1 MEKTL
6 LQALPARDWREATP
20 LGNGRLGALVH
31 GRASDERV
39 ALNHEALYNWARR
52 GEMPDLSAHLPELRR
67 LLAEG
72 RFAEAERLYPDL
84 LKASGYKG
92 SSGKFFPAF
101 DLRLRCATDGAFRGY
116 SRELDLERGV
126 CTVRWTD
133 DGGAWERTA
142 FVHCARRADDKAGA
156 NGPLVLRVRRDGA
169 PFSVSLSLPQHDLID
184 YPGYG
189 GWDSFST
196 EARGRAV
203 LSTVKTPDGL
213 HFCGMA
219 RLLATDGAVRLAP
232 SPVLEEH
239 GATRSAPEHRHSRFA
254 KSSGHGGDTKEMVF
268 GLPASPPT
276 SPSGD
281 RSAAPAAPCGSVL
294 KDPATALVVEDATFV
309 DLVVDVDDEPRSFET
324 FEAALAQFDGES
336 FESLLA
342 AHAAAFSERFGATR
356 LALAPPDAPQESN
369 ERLLLDS
376 YSGAV
381 DARLVEK
388 MADFGRYLL
397 LASSGFG
404 CARPANLQ
412 GVWNGDYSPA
422 WAAAYFFNEN
432 VQLMYAQ
439 ALRGGMP
446 ETLLPLFDLLD
457 RFRDDFRAN
466 ARRLWGCRGILLP
479 VFMGDRSGL
488 KDNFQPHCVHWT
500 GAGAWIASFH
510 WDYWL
515 WTGDRAFLR
524 DRAWPFLREVALFY
538 EDFLAPG
545 PDGLLHAAPA
555 ISPENKPTVDGRA
568 ENGVSADP
576 TMEIALVRELLTN
589 ALAAAAELGV
599 EDAQTARWR
608 EMLGRLPSYRTRP
621 DGALCEWIDP
631 RFGDNDRHRHLSHLY
646 PLFPGRE
653 IAPHRDAALFE
664 AARRAAE
671 ARLATGLADQ
681 TGWSLAHLACVWAR
695 LGEGDRALGCLELLL
710 RCCTGPNLFTRHND
724 WRGMGVT
731 LEALHGTQPAVQLD
745 AAYGFAAAVQ
755 EMLLG
760 ADETTLRLLP
770 ALPRA
775 WTRGSVAGLR
785 APGGLRVDLEWEA
798 AAVPAATG
806 LRWKAVVSLDP
817 AFPARSVD
825 VFAPGFPEP
834 CRAELIPGGRRAF
847 GSDDHP
853 SL

>member
-1 MEKTL
+1 MNKTL
-6 LQALPARDWREATP
+6 IQALPARDWREATP

-52 GEMPDLSAHLPELRR
+52 GEMPDLSARLPELRR

-116 SRELDLERGV
+116 SRELDMERGV

-142 FVHCARRADDKAGA
+142 FVHCARRAGAEAGA
-156 NGPLVLRVRRDGA
+156 SGPLVLRVRRDGA
-169 PFSVSLSLPQHDLID
+169 PFSVAASLPRHDLVD
-184 YPGYG
+184 FPGYG
-189 GWDSFST
+189 GWDDFST
-196 EARGRAV
+196 EVRGRAV
-203 LSTVKTPDGL
+203 LSTVRTPDGL
-213 HFCGMA
+213 HFSGCV
-219 RLLATDGAVRLAP
+219 RVLETDGEAIAAGDRLAVRAAR
-232 SPVLEEH
+232 E
-239 GATRSAPEHRHSRFA
+239 A
-254 KSSGHGGDTKEMVF
+254 VF
-268 GLPASPPT
+268 L
-276 SPSGD
+276 
-281 RSAAPAAPCGSVL
+281 
-294 KDPATALVVEDATFV
+294 
-309 DLVVDVDDEPRSFET
+309 VDVRDVPLGFDE
-324 FEAALAQFDGES
+324 FEAALARFDGES
-336 FESLLA
+336 FGSLLA
-342 AHAAAFSERFGATR
+342 AHAAAFSGRFGATR

-376 YSGAV
+376 YSGEV

-439 ALRGGMP
+439 ALRGGMS

-524 DRAWPFLREVALFY
+524 DRAWPFLREAALFY

-599 EDAQTARWR
+599 DDAQTARWR

-695 LGEGDRALGCLELLL
+695 LGEGDRALGCLEMLL
-710 RCCTGPNLFTRHND
+710 RCCTGPNLFTHHND

-731 LEALHGTQPAVQLD
+731 LESLHGTSPPVQLD
-745 AAYGFAAAVQ
+745 AAFGFAAAVQ

-760 ADETTLRLLP
+760 ADETSLRILP
-770 ALPRA
+770 ALPSS
-775 WTRGSVAGLR
+775 WTSGSVSGLR
-785 APGGLRVDLEWEA
+785 APGGVRVDLEWG
-798 AAVPAATG
+798 PALPAGTAGATG
-806 LRWKAVVSLDP
+806 TRWSAVFTLDP
-817 AFPARSVD
+817 AFPARSIDAFLPGKAAPERIVL
-825 VFAPGFPEP
+825 APGG
-834 CRAELIPGGRRAF
+834 RAELAGILR
-847 GSDDHP
+847 
-853 SL
+853 

>member
-1 MEKTL
+1 MNKTL
-6 LQALPARDWREATP
+6 LQTLPARDWREATP

-101 DLRLRCATDGAFRGY
+101 DLRLRCGTDGAFRDY

-142 FVHCARRADDKAGA
+142 FVHCAAGA
-156 NGPLVLRVRRDGA
+156 GGPLVLRVRRDGK

-232 SPVLEEH
+232 
-239 GATRSAPEHRHSRFA
+239 
-254 KSSGHGGDTKEMVF
+254 
-268 GLPASPPT
+268 
-276 SPSGD
+276 
-281 RSAAPAAPCGSVL
+281 APCGSEL

-309 DLVVDVDDEPRSFET
+309 DLVVDVDDKPRA
-324 FEAALAQFDGES
+324 FEAFEEKLARFDGES

-342 AHAAAFSERFGATR
+342 AHAAAFAERFGAMR

-376 YSGAV
+376 YSGEV

-599 EDAQTARWR
+599 EDEQTARWR

-653 IAPHRDAALFE
+653 IARHRDPALFE
-664 AARRAAE
+664 AAHRAAE
-671 ARLATGLADQ
+671 ARLATGLPDQ

-731 LEALHGTQPAVQLD
+731 LEALHGTQPAIQLD
-745 AAYGFAAAVQ
+745 AAYGFAAAAQ

-760 ADETTLRLLP
+760 ADETSLRLLP

-785 APGGLRVDLEWEA
+785 APGGLRVDIEW
-798 AAVPAATG
+798 G
-806 LRWKAVVSLDP
+806 DSGW
-817 AFPARSVD
+817 
-825 VFAPGFPEP
+825 
-834 CRAELIPGGRRAF
+834 RAELSLAPSFPPRNVDAFVPGKAAPERIVLAPGGRAELS
-847 GSDDHP
+847 GSIR
-853 SL
+853 

>member
-1 MEKTL
+1 MNKTL

-101 DLRLRCATDGAFRGY
+101 DLRLRCGTDGAFRDY

-142 FVHCARRADDKAGA
+142 FVHCAAGA
-156 NGPLVLRVRRDGA
+156 GGPLVLRVRRDGK

-232 SPVLEEH
+232 
-239 GATRSAPEHRHSRFA
+239 
-254 KSSGHGGDTKEMVF
+254 
-268 GLPASPPT
+268 
-276 SPSGD
+276 
-281 RSAAPAAPCGSVL
+281 APCGSVL

-309 DLVVDVDDEPRSFET
+309 DLVVDVDDEPRA
-324 FEAALAQFDGES
+324 FEAFEEKLARFDGES

-342 AHAAAFSERFGATR
+342 AHAAAFAERFGAMR

-376 YSGAV
+376 YSGEV

-653 IAPHRDAALFE
+653 LAPHRDAALFE

-731 LEALHGTQPAVQLD
+731 LEALHGTQPAIQLD

-760 ADETTLRLLP
+760 ADETSLRLLP

-785 APGGLRVDLEWEA
+785 APGGLRVDIEW
-798 AAVPAATG
+798 G
-806 LRWKAVVSLDP
+806 DSGW
-817 AFPARSVD
+817 
-825 VFAPGFPEP
+825 
-834 CRAELIPGGRRAF
+834 RAELSLAPSFPPRNVDAFVPGKAAPERIVLAPGGRAELS
-847 GSDDHP
+847 GSIR
-853 SL
+853 

>member
-116 SRELDLERGV
+116 ARELDLERGV

-142 FVHCARRADDKAGA
+142 FVHCARRAGDEAGA
-156 NGPLVLRVRRDGA
+156 SGPLVLRVRRDGA
-169 PFSVSLSLPQHDLID
+169 PFSVAASLPRHDLVD
-184 YPGYG
+184 FPGYG
-189 GWDSFST
+189 GWDDFSS

-203 LSTVKTPDGL
+203 LSTVRTPDGL
-213 HFCGMA
+213 HFSGCI
-219 RLLATDGAVRLAP
+219 RVLETDGEAIADGDRLAVRAAR
-232 SPVLEEH
+232 E
-239 GATRSAPEHRHSRFA
+239 A
-254 KSSGHGGDTKEMVF
+254 VF
-268 GLPASPPT
+268 L
-276 SPSGD
+276 
-281 RSAAPAAPCGSVL
+281 
-294 KDPATALVVEDATFV
+294 
-309 DLVVDVDDEPRSFET
+309 VDVRDVPLGFDE
-324 FEAALAQFDGES
+324 FEAALARFDGES

-342 AHAAAFSERFGATR
+342 AHAAAFSERFGAVR

-439 ALRGGMP
+439 ALRGGMS

-568 ENGVSADP
+568 ENGVSTDP

-599 EDAQTARWR
+599 EDEQTARWR

-653 IAPHRDAALFE
+653 IAPHRWGEASPPSRGSSGGLAPPLPPLFE

-695 LGEGDRALGCLELLL
+695 LGEGDRALGCLEMLL

-731 LEALHGTQPAVQLD
+731 LEALHGTQPAIQLD

-760 ADETTLRLLP
+760 ADETSLRLLP

-785 APGGLRVDLEWEA
+785 APGGVRVDIEWET
-798 AAVPAATG
+798 AVPAGTAGATG
-806 LRWKAVVSLDP
+806 TETRWTATISLDP
-817 AFPARSVD
+817 DFPARSID
-825 VFAPGFPEP
+825 VYAPGESEP
-834 CRAELIPGGRRAF
+834 RRVDLVPGG
-847 GSDDHP
+847 
-853 SL
+853 SLTLTAPNATQ

>member
-1 MEKTL
+1 MNKIL

-142 FVHCARRADDKAGA
+142 FVHCARRAGDEAGA
-156 NGPLVLRVRRDGA
+156 SGPLVLRVRRVGA
-169 PFSVSLSLPQHDLID
+169 PFSVAASLPRHDLVD
-184 YPGYG
+184 FPGYG
-189 GWDSFST
+189 GWDDFST
-196 EARGRAV
+196 EARGRAI
-203 LSTVKTPDGL
+203 LSTVRTPDGL
-213 HFCGMA
+213 HFSGCV
-219 RLLATDGAVRLAP
+219 RVLETDGEAIAAGDRLAVRAAR
-232 SPVLEEH
+232 E
-239 GATRSAPEHRHSRFA
+239 A
-254 KSSGHGGDTKEMVF
+254 VF
-268 GLPASPPT
+268 L
-276 SPSGD
+276 
-281 RSAAPAAPCGSVL
+281 
-294 KDPATALVVEDATFV
+294 
-309 DLVVDVDDEPRSFET
+309 VDVRDVPLGFDE
-324 FEAALAQFDGES
+324 FEAALARFDGES

-342 AHAAAFSERFGATR
+342 AHAAAFAERFGAMR

-376 YSGAV
+376 YSGEV
-381 DARLVEK
+381 DPRLVEK
-388 MADFGRYLL
+388 TADFGRYLL

-466 ARRLWGCRGILLP
+466 ARRLWGCRGLLLP

-589 ALAAAAELGV
+589 ALAAATELGV
-599 EDAQTARWR
+599 EDEQTARWR

-631 RFGDNDRHRHLSHLY
+631 RFGDTDRHRHLSHLY

-731 LEALHGTQPAVQLD
+731 LEALHGTQPAIQLD

-760 ADETTLRLLP
+760 ADETSLRLLP

-785 APGGLRVDLEWEA
+785 APGGLRVDIEWGDSGWGAE
-798 AAVPAATG
+798 
-806 LRWKAVVSLDP
+806 LSLDP
-817 AFPARSVD
+817 SSPPRNVDAFVPGKAAPERIVL
-825 VFAPGFPEP
+825 APGG
-834 CRAELIPGGRRAF
+834 RAELS
-847 GSDDHP
+847 GSIR
-853 SL
+853 

>member
-116 SRELDLERGV
+116 ARELDLERGV

-156 NGPLVLRVRRDGA
+156 NGPLVLRVRRVGA
-169 PFSVSLSLPQHDLID
+169 PFSVAASLPRHDLVD
-184 YPGYG
+184 FPGYG
-189 GWDSFST
+189 GWDDFST

-203 LSTVKTPDGL
+203 LSTVRTPDGL
-213 HFCGMA
+213 HFSGCI
-219 RLLATDGAVRLAP
+219 RVLETDGEAVADGDRLAVRAAR
-232 SPVLEEH
+232 E
-239 GATRSAPEHRHSRFA
+239 A
-254 KSSGHGGDTKEMVF
+254 VF
-268 GLPASPPT
+268 L
-276 SPSGD
+276 
-281 RSAAPAAPCGSVL
+281 
-294 KDPATALVVEDATFV
+294 
-309 DLVVDVDDEPRSFET
+309 VDVRDVPLGFDE
-324 FEAALAQFDGES
+324 FEAALARFDGES
-336 FESLLA
+336 FGSLLA
-342 AHAAAFSERFGATR
+342 AHAAAFSERFGAVR

-599 EDAQTARWR
+599 EDEQTARWR

-695 LGEGDRALGCLELLL
+695 LGEGDRALGCLEMLL

-731 LEALHGTQPAVQLD
+731 LEALHGTQPAIQLD

-760 ADETTLRLLP
+760 ADETTLCLLP

-785 APGGLRVDLEWEA
+785 APGGVRVDLEWETT
-798 AAVPAATG
+798 VPAGTAGATG
-806 LRWKAVVSLDP
+806 TETRWTSTISLDP
-817 AFPARSVD
+817 DFPARSID
-825 VFAPGFPEP
+825 VYAPGESEP
-834 CRAELIPGGRRAF
+834 RRVDFVPGG
-847 GSDDHP
+847 
-853 SL
+853 SLTLTAPNATQ

>member
-1 MEKTL
+1 MNKIL
-6 LQALPARDWREATP
+6 LQTLPARDWREATP

-39 ALNHEALYNWARR
+39 ALDHEALYNWARR

-67 LLAEG
+67 LLADG

-142 FVHCARRADDKAGA
+142 FVHCAAGA
-156 NGPLVLRVRRDGA
+156 GGPLVLRVRRDGK

-213 HFCGMA
+213 HFSGC
-219 RLLATDGAVRLAP
+219 VR
-232 SPVLEEH
+232 VLEADGE
-239 GATRSAPEHRHSRFA
+239 AVA
-254 KSSGHGGDTKEMVF
+254 D
-268 GLPASPPT
+268 
-276 SPSGD
+276 GD
-281 RSAAPAAPCGSVL
+281 RLVL
-294 KDPATALVVEDATFV
+294 RSTREAVFL
-309 DLVVDVDDEPRSFET
+309 VDVDDEPRSFEA
-324 FEAALAQFDGES
+324 FEEKLARFDGES

-342 AHAAAFSERFGATR
+342 AHAAAFAERFGAMR

-376 YSGAV
+376 YSGEV
-381 DARLVEK
+381 DPRLVEK
-388 MADFGRYLL
+388 TADFGRYLL

-404 CARPANLQ
+404 CSRPANLQ

-422 WAAAYFFNEN
+422 WGATYFLDEN
-432 VQLMYAQ
+432 VAMMYWQ

-457 RFRDDFRAN
+457 RFKDDFRAN
-466 ARRLWGCRGILLP
+466 ARRLWGCRGLLLP

-488 KDNFQPHCVHWT
+488 KDNFQPHCVYWT

-515 WTGDRAFLR
+515 WTRDRAFLR

-538 EDFLAPG
+538 EDFLVPG
-545 PDGLLHAAPA
+545 ADGFLHASPA
-555 ISPENKPTVDGRA
+555 ISPENKPTVDGKA

-576 TMEIALVRELLTN
+576 TMEIALVREVISH

-599 EDAQTARWR
+599 DDAQAARWR
-608 EMLGRLPSYRTRP
+608 EMLGVLPPYRTRP

-653 IAPHRDAALFE
+653 IVPHRTPALFE

-671 ARLATGLADQ
+671 ARLATGLPDQ

-731 LEALHGTQPAVQLD
+731 LETLHGTSPPVQLD

-760 ADETTLRLLP
+760 ADETSLRILP
-770 ALPRA
+770 ALPSS
-775 WTRGSVAGLR
+775 WTRGSVSGLR
-785 APGGLRVDLEWEA
+785 APGGVRVDLEWNGG
-798 AAVPAATG
+798 T
-806 LRWKAVVSLDP
+806 WKAVISLDP
-817 AFPARSVD
+817 AFPARNVD
-825 VFAPGFPEP
+825 AFVPGKAEPERIP
-834 CRAELIPGGRRAF
+834 LAPGGRVELA
-847 GSDDHP
+847 GSAR
-853 SL
+853 

>member
-1 MEKTL
+1 MEKVL

-39 ALNHEALYNWARR
+39 ALNHEALYNWALR
-52 GEMPDLSAHLPELRR
+52 GDPPDLSKLLPEVRR

-72 RFAEAERLYPDL
+72 RFAEAERLYPDAL
-84 LKASGYKG
+84 AASGYRG
-92 SSGKFFPAF
+92 RSGKFFPAF
-101 DLRLRCATDGAFRGY
+101 DLRIRRGTDGAFRGY
-116 SRELDLERGV
+116 ARELDLARGV
-126 CTVRWTD
+126 CTVRWRD

-142 FVHCARRADDKAGA
+142 FVDCSEGARGA
-156 NGPLVLRVRRDGA
+156 LWIRVRRDGA
-169 PFSVSLSLPQHDLID
+169 PFSLALSLPQHDLLD

-196 EARGRAV
+196 EARDREV
-203 LSTVKTPDGL
+203 RSTVKTNDGL
-213 HFCGMA
+213 HFAGLA
-219 RLLATDGAVRLAP
+219 RVVETDGAVA
-232 SPVLEEH
+232 
-239 GATRSAPEHRHSRFA
+239 A
-254 KSSGHGGDTKEMVF
+254 D
-268 GLPASPPT
+268 
-276 SPSGD
+276 GD
-281 RSAAPAAPCGSVL
+281 RIVVASAHEAVL
-294 KDPATALVVEDATFV
+294 L
-309 DLVVDVDDEPRSFET
+309 VDVRPCEEGTLDPSDLRTFDEMLS
-324 FEAALAQFDGES
+324 
-336 FESLLA
+336 
-342 AHAAAFSERFGATR
+342 AHAAAWAERFDASR
-356 LALAPPDAPQESN
+356 IELAPPDAPQESN

-376 YSGAV
+376 YAGAV

-388 MADFGRYLL
+388 TSDFGRYLL

-404 CARPANLQ
+404 CSRPANLQ

-422 WAAAYFFNEN
+422 WGATYFLDEN
-432 VQLMYAQ
+432 VAMMYWQ
-439 ALRGGMP
+439 ALAGGTP

-457 RFRDDFRAN
+457 RFKDDFRTN
-466 ARRLWGCRGILLP
+466 ARRLYGCRGLLLP

-488 KDNFQPHCVHWT
+488 KDNFQPHCVYWT

-515 WTGDRAFLR
+515 HTNDRSFLR

-538 EDFLAPG
+538 EDFLFEG

-555 ISPENKPTVDGRA
+555 ISPENRPTVDGRA

-576 TMEIALVRELLTN
+576 TMEIALARELLSH

-599 EDAQTARWR
+599 EDAQAARWR
-608 EMLGRLPSYRTRP
+608 AMLAKLPPYRLDER
-621 DGALCEWIDP
+621 GALCEWIDP

-653 IAPHRDAALFE
+653 IAPHRDAALFG

-695 LGEGDRALGCLELLL
+695 LGEGDRALECLELLL

-731 LEALHGTQPAVQLD
+731 LESLHGAQPAVQLD
-745 AAYGFAAAVQ
+745 AAFGFRAAVQ
-755 EMLLG
+755 EMVLQ

-770 ALPRA
+770 AIPRA
-775 WTRGSVAGLR
+775 WTRGRATGLR
-785 APGGLRVDLEWEA
+785 APGGVRVDVEWDGP
-798 AAVPAATG
+798 AVRATI
-806 LRWKAVVSLDP
+806 ALDA
-817 AFPARSVD
+817 AFPARTLD
-825 VFAPGFPEP
+825 VHVPGEAKPRRVALEP
-834 CRAELIPGGRRAF
+834 GR
-847 GSDDHP
+847 
-853 SL
+853 SLPLDPLR

>member
-1 MEKTL
+1 
-6 LQALPARDWREATP
+6 
-20 LGNGRLGALVH
+20 
-31 GRASDERV
+31 
-39 ALNHEALYNWARR
+39 
-52 GEMPDLSAHLPELRR
+52 
-67 LLAEG
+67 
-72 RFAEAERLYPDL
+72 
-84 LKASGYKG
+84 
-92 SSGKFFPAF
+92 
-101 DLRLRCATDGAFRGY
+101 
-116 SRELDLERGV
+116 
-126 CTVRWTD
+126 
-133 DGGAWERTA
+133 
-142 FVHCARRADDKAGA
+142 
-156 NGPLVLRVRRDGA
+156 
-169 PFSVSLSLPQHDLID
+169 
-184 YPGYG
+184 
-189 GWDSFST
+189 
-196 EARGRAV
+196 
-203 LSTVKTPDGL
+203 
-213 HFCGMA
+213 
-219 RLLATDGAVRLAP
+219 
-232 SPVLEEH
+232 
-239 GATRSAPEHRHSRFA
+239 
-254 KSSGHGGDTKEMVF
+254 
-268 GLPASPPT
+268 
-276 SPSGD
+276 
-281 RSAAPAAPCGSVL
+281 
-294 KDPATALVVEDATFV
+294 
-309 DLVVDVDDEPRSFET
+309 
-324 FEAALAQFDGES
+324 
-336 FESLLA
+336 
-342 AHAAAFSERFGATR
+342 
-356 LALAPPDAPQESN
+356 
-369 ERLLLDS
+369 
-376 YSGAV
+376 
-381 DARLVEK
+381 

-466 ARRLWGCRGILLP
+466 ARRLWGCRGLLLP

-589 ALAAAAELGV
+589 ALATAAELGV
-599 EDAQTARWR
+599 DDAQTARWR

-695 LGEGDRALGCLELLL
+695 LGEGDRALGCLEMLL

-731 LEALHGTQPAVQLD
+731 LESLHGTQPAIQLD

-760 ADETTLRLLP
+760 ADETSLRLLP

-785 APGGLRVDLEWEA
+785 APGGVRVDIEWET
-798 AAVPAATG
+798 AVPAGTAGASGTQTRWTATI
-806 LRWKAVVSLDP
+806 SLDSD
-817 AFPARSVD
+817 FPARSID
-825 VFAPGFPEP
+825 VYAPGESEPRRVNLVSGGSLPLTAPE
-834 CRAELIPGGRRAF
+834 ATQ
-847 GSDDHP
+847 
-853 SL
+853 

>member
-1 MEKTL
+1 MMKTL

-39 ALNHEALYNWARR
+39 ALNHEALYNWALR
-52 GEMPDLSAHLPELRR
+52 GDLPDLSAHLPELRR
-67 LLAEG
+67 LLADG
-72 RFAEAERLYPDL
+72 RFAEAENLYPDL
-84 LKASGYKG
+84 LKASGYVG
-92 SSGKFFPAF
+92 RSGKFFPAF
-101 DLRLRCATDGAFRGY
+101 DLRLRCATDGAFRDY
-116 SRELDLERGV
+116 ARELDLERGV
-126 CTVRWTD
+126 CTVRWID

-169 PFSVSLSLPQHDLID
+169 PFSVAASLPRHDLID
-184 YPGYG
+184 FPGYG
-189 GWDSFST
+189 GWDDFST

-203 LSTVKTPDGL
+203 LSTVRTPDGL
-213 HFCGMA
+213 HFSGMA
-219 RLLATDGAVRLAP
+219 RLLDTDGAVRP
-232 SPVLEEH
+232 
-239 GATRSAPEHRHSRFA
+239 
-254 KSSGHGGDTKEMVF
+254 
-268 GLPASPPT
+268 
-276 SPSGD
+276 
-281 RSAAPAAPCGSVL
+281 APAL
-294 KDPATALVVEDATFV
+294 LVVEGATFV
-309 DLVVDVDDEPRSFET
+309 DLLVDVRDVPLGFDE
-324 FEAALAQFDGES
+324 FEAALARFDGES
-336 FESLLA
+336 FGSLLA
-342 AHAAAFSERFGATR
+342 AHAASFSGRFGATH

-457 RFRDDFRAN
+457 RFKDDFRTN

-524 DRAWPFLREVALFY
+524 DRAWPFLREVSLFY

-555 ISPENKPTVDGRA
+555 ISPENKPTVDGLA

-653 IAPHRDAALFE
+653 IAPHRDPALFE

-671 ARLATGLADQ
+671 ARLATGIADQ

-695 LGEGDRALGCLELLL
+695 LGEGDRALGCLEMLL

-731 LEALHGTQPAVQLD
+731 LEALHGTQPAIQLD

-760 ADETTLRLLP
+760 ADETSLRILP
-770 ALPRA
+770 ALPSR

-785 APGGLRVDLEWEA
+785 APGGLRVDLEWGDSGWGAE
-798 AAVPAATG
+798 
-806 LRWKAVVSLDP
+806 LSLDP
-817 AFPARSVD
+817 SSPPRSVD
-825 VFAPGFPEP
+825 AFLPGRAAPERIALVPGG
-834 CRAELIPGGRRAF
+834 RAELS
-847 GSDDHP
+847 GSIR
-853 SL
+853 

>member
-116 SRELDLERGV
+116 ARELDLERGV

-142 FVHCARRADDKAGA
+142 FVHCARRAGAEAGA
-156 NGPLVLRVRRDGA
+156 SGPLVLRVRRDGA
-169 PFSVSLSLPQHDLID
+169 PFSVAASLPRHDLID
-184 YPGYG
+184 FPGYG
-189 GWDSFST
+189 GWDDFST

-203 LSTVKTPDGL
+203 LSTVRTPDGL
-213 HFCGMA
+213 HFSGCI
-219 RLLATDGAVRLAP
+219 RVLETDGEAVADGDRLAVRAAR
-232 SPVLEEH
+232 E
-239 GATRSAPEHRHSRFA
+239 A
-254 KSSGHGGDTKEMVF
+254 VF
-268 GLPASPPT
+268 L
-276 SPSGD
+276 
-281 RSAAPAAPCGSVL
+281 
-294 KDPATALVVEDATFV
+294 
-309 DLVVDVDDEPRSFET
+309 VDVRDVPLGFDE
-324 FEAALAQFDGES
+324 FEAALARFDGES

-356 LALAPPDAPQESN
+356 LSLVPPDAPQESN

-439 ALRGGMP
+439 ALRGGMS

-599 EDAQTARWR
+599 DDAQTARWR

-653 IAPHRDAALFE
+653 IAPHRNAALFE

-671 ARLATGLADQ
+671 ARLATGIADQ

-695 LGEGDRALGCLELLL
+695 LGEGDRALGCLEMLL

-731 LEALHGTQPAVQLD
+731 LEALHGTQPAIQLD

-760 ADETTLRLLP
+760 ADETSLRLLP

-775 WTRGSVAGLR
+775 WTRGGVAGLR
-785 APGGLRVDLEWEA
+785 APGGVRVDLEWETA
-798 AAVPAATG
+798 APAGTAGATG
-806 LRWKAVVSLDP
+806 TQTRWTATISLDP
-817 AFPARSVD
+817 DFPARSID
-825 VFAPGFPEP
+825 VYAPGESEP
-834 CRAELIPGGRRAF
+834 RRVNLVPGG
-847 GSDDHP
+847 
-853 SL
+853 SLPLTAPNATQ

>member
-1 MEKTL
+1 MNKTL

-142 FVHCARRADDKAGA
+142 FVHCARRAGDEAGA
-156 NGPLVLRVRRDGA
+156 SGPLVLRVRRVGA
-169 PFSVSLSLPQHDLID
+169 PFSVAASLPRHDLID
-184 YPGYG
+184 FPGYG
-189 GWDSFST
+189 GWDDFST

-203 LSTVKTPDGL
+203 LSTVRTPDGL

-219 RLLATDGAVRLAP
+219 RLLATDGAV
-232 SPVLEEH
+232 
-239 GATRSAPEHRHSRFA
+239 
-254 KSSGHGGDTKEMVF
+254 GG
-268 GLPASPPT
+268 ASPPGEPPD
-276 SPSGD
+276 PSGG
-281 RSAAPAAPCGSVL
+281 SAGTPRPTV
-294 KDPATALVVEDATFV
+294 PATALVVEDATFV
-309 DLVVDVDDEPRSFET
+309 DLVVDVDDEPRSFDA
-324 FEAALAQFDGES
+324 FEKKLARFAGES
-336 FESLLA
+336 FGSLLA

-555 ISPENKPTVDGRA
+555 ISPENKPIVDGRA

-599 EDAQTARWR
+599 EDGQTARWR

-653 IAPHRDAALFE
+653 IAPHRWGEASPPSRGSSGGLAPPLPPLFE

-695 LGEGDRALGCLELLL
+695 LGEGDRALGCLEMLL

-731 LEALHGTQPAVQLD
+731 LEALHGTQPAIQLD

-760 ADETTLRLLP
+760 ADETSLRLLP

-785 APGGLRVDLEWEA
+785 APGGLRVDLEW
-798 AAVPAATG
+798 G
-806 LRWKAVVSLDP
+806 CGQWKATIALD
-817 AFPARSVD
+817 
-825 VFAPGFPEP
+825 PGFPSRNVDIFVPDRSAPRRFEGN
-834 CRAELIPGGRRAF
+834 PGGRIELAGALGPR
-847 GSDDHP
+847 D
-853 SL
+853 

>member
-1 MEKTL
+1 MNKIL

-142 FVHCARRADDKAGA
+142 FVHCARRAGDEAGA
-156 NGPLVLRVRRDGA
+156 SGPLVLRVRRVGA
-169 PFSVSLSLPQHDLID
+169 PFSVAASLPRHDLVD
-184 YPGYG
+184 FPGYG
-189 GWDSFST
+189 GWDDFST
-196 EARGRAV
+196 EARGRAI
-203 LSTVKTPDGL
+203 LSTVRTPDGL
-213 HFCGMA
+213 HFSGCV
-219 RLLATDGAVRLAP
+219 RVLETDGEAIAAGDRLAVRAAR
-232 SPVLEEH
+232 E
-239 GATRSAPEHRHSRFA
+239 A
-254 KSSGHGGDTKEMVF
+254 VF
-268 GLPASPPT
+268 L
-276 SPSGD
+276 
-281 RSAAPAAPCGSVL
+281 
-294 KDPATALVVEDATFV
+294 
-309 DLVVDVDDEPRSFET
+309 VDVRDVPLGFDE
-324 FEAALAQFDGES
+324 FEAALARFDGES

-342 AHAAAFSERFGATR
+342 AHAAAFAERFGAMR

-376 YSGAV
+376 YSGEV
-381 DARLVEK
+381 DPRLVEK
-388 MADFGRYLL
+388 TADFGRYLL

-466 ARRLWGCRGILLP
+466 ARRLWGCRGLLLP

-589 ALAAAAELGV
+589 ALAAATELGV
-599 EDAQTARWR
+599 EDEQTARWR

-731 LEALHGTQPAVQLD
+731 LEALHGTQPAIQLD

-760 ADETTLRLLP
+760 ADETSLRLLP

-785 APGGLRVDLEWEA
+785 APGGLRVDIEWGDSGWGAE
-798 AAVPAATG
+798 
-806 LRWKAVVSLDP
+806 LSLDP
-817 AFPARSVD
+817 SSPPRNVDAFVPGKAAPERIVL
-825 VFAPGFPEP
+825 APGG
-834 CRAELIPGGRRAF
+834 RAELS
-847 GSDDHP
+847 GSIR
-853 SL
+853 

>member
-1 MEKTL
+1 MMKTL

-116 SRELDLERGV
+116 ARELDLERGV

-142 FVHCARRADDKAGA
+142 FVHCARRADDEAGA
-156 NGPLVLRVRRDGA
+156 SGPLVLRVRRDGA
-169 PFSVSLSLPQHDLID
+169 PFSVAASLPRHDLID
-184 YPGYG
+184 FPGYG
-189 GWDSFST
+189 GWDDFST

-203 LSTVKTPDGL
+203 LSTVRTPDGL
-213 HFCGMA
+213 HFSGMA
-219 RLLATDGAVRLAP
+219 RLLDTDGAV
-232 SPVLEEH
+232 H
-239 GATRSAPEHRHSRFA
+239 
-254 KSSGHGGDTKEMVF
+254 
-268 GLPASPPT
+268 
-276 SPSGD
+276 
-281 RSAAPAAPCGSVL
+281 AAPAL
-294 KDPATALVVEDATFV
+294 LVVEGATFV
-309 DLVVDVDDEPRSFET
+309 DLLVDVWDVPLGFDE
-324 FEAALAQFDGES
+324 FEAALARFNGES

-342 AHAAAFSERFGATR
+342 AHAAAFSGRFGATH

-381 DARLVEK
+381 DARLIEK

-457 RFRDDFRAN
+457 RFKDDFRTN

-524 DRAWPFLREVALFY
+524 DRAWPFLREVSLFY

-653 IAPHRDAALFE
+653 IAPHRDPALFE

-671 ARLATGLADQ
+671 ARLATGIADQ

-695 LGEGDRALGCLELLL
+695 LGEGDRALGCLEMLL

-731 LEALHGTQPAVQLD
+731 LEALHGTQPAIQLD

-760 ADETTLRLLP
+760 ADETSLRILP
-770 ALPRA
+770 ALPSR

-785 APGGLRVDLEWEA
+785 APGGLRVDLEWGDSGWGAE
-798 AAVPAATG
+798 
-806 LRWKAVVSLDP
+806 LSLDP
-817 AFPARSVD
+817 SSPPRSVD
-825 VFAPGFPEP
+825 AFVPGKATPERIALVP
-834 CRAELIPGGRRAF
+834 GGRAELS
-847 GSDDHP
+847 GSAR
-853 SL
+853 